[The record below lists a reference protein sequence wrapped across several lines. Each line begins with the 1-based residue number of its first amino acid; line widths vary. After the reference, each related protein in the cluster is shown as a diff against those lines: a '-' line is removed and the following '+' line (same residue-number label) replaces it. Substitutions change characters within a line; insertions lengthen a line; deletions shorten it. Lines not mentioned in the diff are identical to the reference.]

1 MDNDNQ
7 TKKRTNDETNIE
19 SLSSTQKISMFIH
32 YSTEFVVGITA
43 TEVQPIRAAPV
54 GYSNISPYLLDIQ
67 IPICSFLITIHIMSD
82 HAIAAP
88 SRKLDEFEEL
98 VFQYT
103 GRMGLGNEEV
113 CAAATPTPTAK
124 PTPTATPAHN
134 IQATYEPHTIPSH
147 INPNQSI

>member
-1 MDNDNQ
+1 VDNDNQ
-7 TKKRTNDETNIE
+7 TKKRTKDETNIE
-19 SLSSTQKISMFIH
+19 SLSSTQKIIMFIH

-67 IPICSFLITIHIMSD
+67 IPFCSFLITIHIMSD

-88 SRKLDEFEEL
+88 SRELDEFEEL

-113 CAAATPTPTAK
+113 CAAAT
-124 PTPTATPAHN
+124 HLHLQLHQH
-134 IQATYEPHTIPSH
+134 ITYKLHMNHTPSH
-147 INPNQSI
+147 RISIQTNLYNC